1 MDAVEH
7 QRDIVLHNLVKHA
20 VPARARLRLSL
31 PDAARLAHVE
41 PELITVIE
49 NGGDCTAPLTV
60 LTQFALF
67 LGLNELGLPR
77 PQPAGME

>member
-1 MDAVEH
+1 MDAVED
-7 QRDIVLHNLVKHA
+7 QRDVVLHNLVKHA
-20 VPARARLRLSL
+20 GPARARLRLSL
-31 PDAARLAHVE
+31 PDAARLVHVE
-41 PELITVIE
+41 PELIAGIE
-49 NGGDCTAPLTV
+49 KGGDCMAPLIV